1 MFASKKAWLCW
12 TLAVSYVIL
21 IFGFQTGYA
30 VINPKISETLGLSA
44 TEMSLISATYTF
56 FFVFFQIF
64 SGSILDKTG
73 VKPAIPLACLFLTM
87 GLVLFV
93 FSKSLWGFVLAQIFV
108 ALGGS
113 FGFIGAG
120 FVGRIWFPS
129 EKYGLMFSWVQF
141 VASVSACLIQLVF
154 IKVLEHLPWN
164 DVVIGFSILG
174 GAMILLMTILLD
186 NPKEL
191 NFQPLRIETARTVI
205 KGCIVDLLK
214 IIRRKKVLFIMLI
227 GAVSFGS
234 MLSFSI
240 VWGSR
245 LLQSYG
251 ISQNQAHVAVAM
263 SWLELAIGSPLF
275 SYISNFLR
283 SNAKALGIGL
293 IGQTVTLAILVC
305 LQTNAWQSTF
315 LLFLFGIFT
324 GASMLP
330 FAIAAS
336 LVDTNQVGT
345 SAALVNGSQF
355 LFGAILVSIPGYLLN
370 LSPAASM
377 RQILLPVFFVLLATT
392 SCYILLGKKAAK

>member
-12 TLAVSYVIL
+12 ILAVSYVIL

-30 VINPKISETLGLSA
+30 VINPKISESIGLS
-44 TEMSLISATYTF
+44 TTQMSLISATYTF
-56 FFVFFQIF
+56 FFAFFQIF

-73 VKPAIPLACLFLTM
+73 LKPAIPLACLFLTA
-87 GLVLFV
+87 GLALFV
-93 FSKSLWGFVLAQIFV
+93 LSESVWGFMAAQILV

-120 FVGRIWFPS
+120 FVGKVWFSS

-154 IKVLEHLPWN
+154 IKILEHLPWN
-164 DVVIGFSILG
+164 DIVIGFTALG
-174 GAMILLMTILLD
+174 GIMVILMALLLD

-191 NFQPLRIETARTVI
+191 DFHPLRLATAKEVI
-205 KGCIVDLLK
+205 KDCFADLLQTVK
-214 IIRRKKVLFIMLI
+214 RKKVLFIMFI

-245 LLQSYG
+245 LLESYG
-251 ISQNQAHVAVAM
+251 IAPNQAHFAVAM
-263 SWLELAIGSPLF
+263 SWLGLAIGSPLF
-275 SYISNFLR
+275 SYLSNFMK

-293 IGQTVTLAILVC
+293 IGQSATLAILVC
-305 LQTNAWQSTF
+305 LQTNVWESTV

-336 LVDTNQVGT
+336 LVDTDHIGT

-370 LSPAASM
+370 LSPEASI
-377 RQILLPVFFVLLATT
+377 RQILLPVFFILLASTV
-392 SCYILLGKKAAK
+392 CYVLLGKKASR

>member
-1 MFASKKAWLCW
+1 M
-12 TLAVSYVIL
+12 
-21 IFGFQTGYA
+21 
-30 VINPKISETLGLSA
+30 
-44 TEMSLISATYTF
+44 
-56 FFVFFQIF
+56 
-64 SGSILDKTG
+64 
-73 VKPAIPLACLFLTM
+73 
-87 GLVLFV
+87 
-93 FSKSLWGFVLAQIFV
+93 
-108 ALGGS
+108 
-113 FGFIGAG
+113 
-120 FVGRIWFPS
+120 
-129 EKYGLMFSWVQF
+129 
-141 VASVSACLIQLVF
+141 
-154 IKVLEHLPWN
+154 
-164 DVVIGFSILG
+164 VIGFSILG
-174 GAMILLMTILLD
+174 GVMILLMIIMLD

-191 NFQPLRIETARTVI
+191 DFQPLRIETARTVI

-251 ISQNQAHVAVAM
+251 IGQNQAHVAVAM
-263 SWLELAIGSPLF
+263 SWLGLAIGSPLF
-275 SYISNFLR
+275 SYISNSLR

-305 LQTNAWQSTF
+305 LQTNAWQSTL

-336 LVDTNQVGT
+336 LVDANQVGT

-355 LFGAILVSIPGYLLN
+355 LFGAILVSMPGYLLN
-370 LSPAASM
+370 LSPAAGM
-377 RQILLPVFFVLLATT
+377 RQILLPVFFTLLATT
-392 SCYILLGKKAAK
+392 SCYILLGEKAAN

>member
-12 TLAVSYVIL
+12 ILAVSYVIL

-56 FFVFFQIF
+56 FFAFFQIF

-164 DVVIGFSILG
+164 DVVIGF
-174 GAMILLMTILLD
+174 
-186 NPKEL
+186 
-191 NFQPLRIETARTVI
+191 
-205 KGCIVDLLK
+205 
-214 IIRRKKVLFIMLI
+214 LFIFNI
-227 GAVSFGS
+227 K
-234 MLSFSI
+234 
-240 VWGSR
+240 
-245 LLQSYG
+245 Y
-251 ISQNQAHVAVAM
+251 
-263 SWLELAIGSPLF
+263 
-275 SYISNFLR
+275 
-283 SNAKALGIGL
+283 K
-293 IGQTVTLAILVC
+293 
-305 LQTNAWQSTF
+305 
-315 LLFLFGIFT
+315 
-324 GASMLP
+324 
-330 FAIAAS
+330 
-336 LVDTNQVGT
+336 
-345 SAALVNGSQF
+345 
-355 LFGAILVSIPGYLLN
+355 
-370 LSPAASM
+370 
-377 RQILLPVFFVLLATT
+377 
-392 SCYILLGKKAAK
+392 